1 MVITSLTRNQ
11 VVEQSAREF
20 ESHRLRQ
27 QQSRVNQGFT
37 RVFFC
42 LFVVPDCD
50 KSGSNG
56 ARGALFCG
64 ARLILCYTLY
74 TRKMY
79 AVVP

>member
-1 MVITSLTRNQ
+1 
-11 VVEQSAREF
+11 
-20 ESHRLRQ
+20 
-27 QQSRVNQGFT
+27 
-37 RVFFC
+37 
-42 LFVVPDCD
+42 VVPDCD